1 MVTLRARRSHAH
13 APCTKGLPSPAGC
26 AQDGGELSQNDEWVP
41 LKGREMAL
49 PVNWSHRYAHLKA
62 QGRTVTHRRDPPDE
76 EEEPEKVR
84 GVHGHCPAG

>member
-1 MVTLRARRSHAH
+1 
-13 APCTKGLPSPAGC
+13 
-26 AQDGGELSQNDEWVP
+26 
-41 LKGREMAL
+41 MAL

-84 GVHGHCPAG
+84 GLRGQSTRATVWGPVACKHTFCEVSNKVARRMHGA